1 MCTPIYYVHN
11 ITLWTCPTKLEC
23 PNIRETTNTINYTLS
38 NPFNSTNH
46 TYVNSTNHTFVM
58 PFNSTN
64 HTFVNSTN
72 HTLVNSTNH
81 TFVNKYNSSLL
92 HSICAELYLSQTPS
106 PSDVQTVPD
115 IYVPSPTNY
124 LRRDYRSNHSAGTNM
139 SNSTN
144 TSGLHKYKDEIP
156 VDLSWLHVFWLLP
169 IICCLIYVVKYRNK
183 MRLRIVSMFVPK
195 ERYIKRSRSWPEL
208 GHAHSSIDQRSKS
221 EPAFDTV
228 VF

>member
-1 MCTPIYYVHN
+1 
-11 ITLWTCPTKLEC
+11 
-23 PNIRETTNTINYTLS
+23 
-38 NPFNSTNH
+38 
-46 TYVNSTNHTFVM
+46 
-58 PFNSTN
+58 
-64 HTFVNSTN
+64 
-72 HTLVNSTNH
+72 
-81 TFVNKYNSSLL
+81 
-92 HSICAELYLSQTPS
+92 
-106 PSDVQTVPD
+106 
-115 IYVPSPTNY
+115 
-124 LRRDYRSNHSAGTNM
+124 M

-144 TSGLHKYKDEIP
+144 TSGLHKYNDEIP

-169 IICCLIYVVKYRNK
+169 IICCLIYVAKYRNK